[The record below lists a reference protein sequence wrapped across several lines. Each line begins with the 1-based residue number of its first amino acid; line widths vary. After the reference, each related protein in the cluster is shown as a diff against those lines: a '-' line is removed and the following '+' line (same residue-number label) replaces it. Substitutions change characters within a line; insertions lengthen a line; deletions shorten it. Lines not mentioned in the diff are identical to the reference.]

1 MKTKLS
7 QKLASFSFL
16 FLAIAFIAL
25 TLFNAYEPTRPMTTT
40 LFLVLTFVLYYPLR
54 LIITNKKLSMTYSTL
69 IKDADASR
77 LIMFYIKLP
86 FYIIMLP
93 LLAGAFFLVFVKASV
108 LFSMNARLIILA
120 LGAFFV
126 IFIFWTFLGNKL
138 LQSRDSIAQLYHK
151 NRLDQNLGYHLLL
164 YMIFFSLTTDLIEA
178 FIITLLFSF
187 LIFDVL
193 FALHDKMALPRL
205 IAERG
210 LLLAFKFLFL
220 TLISL
225 LSYKYLGSILNH
237 ELDSFVLW
245 MDPAASVVVIY
256 LFLYSISGVGN
267 YVQLNLLISY
277 LVKKPGRQS
286 VIVWTMMGVLYLG
299 LTAIHLEY
307 NHFNKM
313 KTKIQMYQS
322 SLRK

>member
-1 MKTKLS
+1 MKNKLS

-16 FLAIAFIAL
+16 FLAVAFIAL

-40 LFLVLTFVLYYPLR
+40 LFLLLTLVLYYPLR

-86 FYIIMLP
+86 FYLIMLP
-93 LLAGAFFLVFVKASV
+93 LSAGAFFLVFVKASA

-120 LGAFFV
+120 LGAFVV

-138 LQSRDSIAQLYHK
+138 LQSRDSIAHLYYK
-151 NRLDQNLGYHLLL
+151 NRIDQKLGYHILL
-164 YMIFFSLTTDLIEA
+164 YMIFFSVTTDLIES

-193 FALHDKMALPRL
+193 FSLHDKLSLFRL
-205 IAERG
+205 LVDKG
-210 LLLAFKFLFL
+210 LILVFKFLLFASV
-220 TLISL
+220 SL
-225 LSYKYLGSILNH
+225 LSYKYLGTLLNH
-237 ELDSFVLW
+237 ELDSLILW
-245 MDPAASVVVIY
+245 LDPNVSVVLVY
-256 LFLYSISGVGN
+256 LFLYSISAVGN

-277 LVKKPGRQS
+277 LVKKPSKQA
-286 VIVWTMMGVLYLG
+286 VIVWTMMAVLYLG
-299 LTAIHLEY
+299 LSAIHLQFD
-307 NHFNKM
+307 HFKKM
-313 KTKIQMYQS
+313 KKKIERYQHG
-322 SLRK
+322 LR